1 MANVLRMVDQAA
13 IIALWQRGW
22 SQRRIA
28 RETGFDRSTVARYV
42 RLERAGRRPKAS
54 RIPGTAQSKTA
65 ISTPGSVPR
74 DGPDGT
80 TTASSK
86 PAISTPGS
94 EGGPGTVAGRQSLC
108 ESVRE
113 IIEPKLEAGLS
124 AQRIWQDLTSEHG
137 FEGSYQSVKRF
148 CRRVRSRLPL
158 PFRRMECEPG
168 IEAQVR
174 PRSRPRILLATSDQA
189 GSDRVEVDIGQRCQ
203 QMIAAQCTRKEAVLP
218 QVSAAAL
225 EPVSPHHPMKWR
237 FPLN

>member
-1 MANVLRMVDQAA
+1 MANVLGMADQTA

-42 RLERAGRRPKAS
+42 RLEREGRRLEAS
-54 RIPGTAQSKTA
+54 RTPGTDQSKPA

-168 IEAQVR
+168 IEAQ
-174 PRSRPRILLATSDQA
+174 
-189 GSDRVEVDIGQRCQ
+189 C
-203 QMIAAQCTRKEAVLP
+203 AAAVAAVLTDRADRDLEIQLRGGVLRVRWP
-218 QVSAAAL
+218 EDEGPVWLTGPAAHVFDG
-225 EPVSPHHPMKWR
+225 EVEIE
-237 FPLN
+237 